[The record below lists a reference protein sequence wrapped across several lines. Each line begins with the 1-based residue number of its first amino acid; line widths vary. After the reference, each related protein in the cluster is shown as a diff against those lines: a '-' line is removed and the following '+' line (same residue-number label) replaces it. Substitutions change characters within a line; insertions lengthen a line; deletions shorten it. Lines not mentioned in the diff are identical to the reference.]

1 MYPSDRKYTKDHEWL
16 LVTGEEAA
24 IGITSY
30 AQEALGDV
38 VYVELPGEDDTLEEG
53 KSFGVIESVKAV
65 SDVYSPVD
73 GEVIAVNE
81 ALLDSPELLN
91 EDPYDTGWMVRIR
104 LTKPEQVAKL
114 MTSEQYADFLKEGC

>member
-1 MYPSDRKYTKDHEWL
+1 LYPSDRKYTKDHEWL

>member
-1 MYPSDRKYTKDHEWL
+1 MYPSDRKYTKAHEWL

-24 IGITSY
+24 IGITSF

-38 VYVELPGEDDTLEEG
+38 VYVELPGEDDKLEEG